1 MNKVNKILL
10 GFLSVGF
17 VAGCATPE
25 PVKQPAPAAP
35 EAAQEVRPAPAPT
48 PAPTPAPVAKTEETY
63 TVVRGDHLWGI
74 SAKPKIYG
82 NPYQW
87 PLLFRANRDKIR
99 DADLIEPGQVFTIER
114 NASPADIEAAVRHA
128 RTRGP
133 WKLGVMEES
142 DKAYLAKY
150 GLK

>member
-25 PVKQPAPAAP
+25 PVKEPAPAAP
-35 EAAQEVRPAPAPT
+35 QAVKEVRPAPT
-48 PAPTPAPVAKTEETY
+48 PAPAPVAKPEETY

-74 SAKPKIYG
+74 SGKPRIYG

-87 PLLFRANRDKIR
+87 PLIFKANRDKIR
-99 DADLIEPGQVFTIER
+99 DADLIEPGQVFTIDR
-114 NASPADIEAAVRHA
+114 NASQADVDAAVRHA
-128 RTRGP
+128 RTRGA
-133 WKLGVMEES
+133 WRLGVMEES

>member
-25 PVKQPAPAAP
+25 PVKEPAPAAP
-35 EAAQEVRPAPAPT
+35 EAVQEVRPAPAP
-48 PAPTPAPVAKTEETY
+48 APAPVARPEETY

-74 SAKPKIYG
+74 SSRPKIYG

-87 PLLFRANRDKIR
+87 PLLFKANRDKIR
-99 DADLIEPGQVFTIER
+99 DADLIEPGQVFTIDR
-114 NASPADIEAAVRHA
+114 NASQADIDAAVRHA

-133 WKLGVMEES
+133 WRLGVMEES